1 MIRRILFTIF
11 GIITIMCIASA
22 IISTIYFRVKCE
34 TPLRKAALAET
45 LPEAKVNLDK
55 AIQFVEQNQL
65 TTGYSSLFFKEDEYN
80 ITKWYAML
88 KSAQSELNILDVNG
102 YDKVEEL
109 DALIVLLI
117 KLTDIP
123 ENKQCVFL
131 NDIVFIST
139 GDIVFV
145 PTGIQLVPL
154 YESIWIVF
162 LFSITICTILGMTV
176 YMEKD

>member
-1 MIRRILFTIF
+1 MIRRILFTLF

-22 IISTIYFRVKCE
+22 IISTIYFRIKCE

-45 LPEAKVNLDK
+45 IPEAKVNLDK
-55 AIQFVEQNQL
+55 AIQFVEQNWL

-80 ITKWYAML
+80 ITKWYATL
-88 KSAQSELNILDVNG
+88 KSAQSEIDILYVKG

-109 DALIVLLI
+109 DALIALLI

-131 NDIVFIST
+131 NDIVF
-139 GDIVFV
+139 V
-145 PTGIQLVPL
+145 PTGIQFVPL
-154 YESIWIVF
+154 YESVWIVF
-162 LFSITICTILGMTV
+162 LFSITICTILGITV

>member
-11 GIITIMCIASA
+11 GIITIMYIAGA

-45 LPEAKVNLDK
+45 IPEAKVNLDK

-80 ITKWYAML
+80 ITKWYATL
-88 KSAQSELNILDVNG
+88 KSAQSEIDILYVKG
-102 YDKVEEL
+102 YDQVEEL
-109 DALIVLLI
+109 DALIALLI

-131 NDIVFIST
+131 NDIVF
-139 GDIVFV
+139 V
-145 PTGIQLVPL
+145 PTGIQFVPL
-154 YESIWIVF
+154 YEFVWIMF
-162 LFSITICTILGMTV
+162 LFSITICTILGITV